1 MKVEFLDKLEVRFI
15 KLLEAVM
22 NRRSIN
28 TFTDKPIETDVLQE
42 VFTYAS
48 WAPTHYM
55 KEPWE
60 IKLYQGHGKVKL
72 IDKIIKSYQRLEMLS
87 SDSNPK
93 TIKSITY
100 MKEFLLQIPH
110 HAVIY
115 FKIDKD
121 PIKYEEDYASVSA
134 FIQNAQLVAWSK
146 GIGMLWTITP
156 FMHDPEFARDININ
170 PDEFKIAAV
179 MQIGYPSK
187 IPNAK
192 PRISIDEKIELIEE

>member
-1 MKVEFLDKLEVRFI
+1 
-15 KLLEAVM
+15 M
-22 NRRSIN
+22 NRRSIQ
-28 TFTDKPIETDVLQE
+28 TFKNEPVETKILKE
-42 VFTYAS
+42 IFTYAS

-60 IKLYQGHGKVKL
+60 IKLYQAKGKVKL
-72 IDKIIKSYQRLEMLS
+72 IDEIIKSYQRLDMLG
-87 SDSNPK
+87 SDNNPK
-93 TIKSITY
+93 TVKSVTY

-115 FKIDKD
+115 FKTDKNL
-121 PIKYEEDYASVSA
+121 IKYEEDYASVSA

-146 GIGMLWTITP
+146 GVGMLWTITP
-156 FMHDPEFARDININ
+156 FMHDSEFMRSININ
-170 PDEFKIAAV
+170 PDEFKIVAV

-187 IPNAK
+187 IPSAK